1 MKVHNHIFNRKML
14 NKQLDNFNLKD
25 IPNLQEILTTIKK
38 WKYSLEHSNLDK
50 TKEETLQGDFLNH
63 FFTKILGYKNRYGNN
78 LWNISQEQK
87 TTVDGTKADGA
98 LGFFTPDINDIR
110 VVIELKDAKTNLDEK
125 QRGRTNRLSPIEQA
139 FAYSSKSGK
148 KCNWV
153 IVSNFN
159 EIRLYNSL
167 SQGEYEKFYVT
178 DLVEEE
184 EFKRFYFLFNYSN
197 LINRDGKSL
206 IDKLFEK
213 NEEEQ
218 IKISKDFYKDYKKVR
233 IELFEHLKSN
243 NPNQSELL
251 LFEKSQKIMD
261 RFIFVC
267 FCEDSGLLP
276 EKVFRNVI
284 KSAINTFDMSNTRIW
299 TQLKF
304 LFASIDK
311 GNEYQNINKFNGGL
325 FKVDEELDDLVITDD
340 IFPELEKIS
349 EYDFGSDLNVN
360 ILGHIFE
367 QSISDIEE
375 IKADILGEPTT
386 NKGKRKKDGIYYTP
400 EYITKYIV
408 EESIGGWLAEKRS
421 ELGED
426 KLPTIPESKKG
437 MNASE
442 KGARTKAIKK
452 HLSFWEDYRNI
463 LANIKVLDPA
473 CGSGAFLNQAFDFL
487 YNEGQKVNEVIYDLE
502 GGQAQLFDLH
512 KHILSNNLYGVDLN
526 NESVEIT
533 KLSLWLKTANKY
545 QELTT
550 LDDNIKCG
558 NSLIDDESIV
568 GDYAF
573 KWEEEFKEIMEQ
585 GGFDVVIGN
594 PPYVRQEF
602 ISNIKDYLKQH
613 YEVYNGSAD
622 LYTYFVEKGV
632 ELTKQN
638 GYLSMIFPNK
648 FMRARYGK
656 SLRGY
661 LTKTEMLKLIDFGDL
676 PIFQDAVTYP
686 FILTLKKKVA
696 QRHLIE
702 ACNVKEL
709 DIANLNSYLEKESF
723 ELNSESLTDESWYLA
738 DSTKT
743 DLVSKIKEAGISL
756 KDYTNSPIY
765 SGIKTGYNKAFIID
779 KNQKDELIKA
789 DKSASKI
796 IEPFLMGTDIGRYKI
811 NDAEKYIILLKKDMD
826 IQKYPSILNYMQEH
840 KAKLANRSDIKGK
853 GEWYELRACSYYDL
867 FKEDKIIFPDISPIP
882 RFYLDES
889 GYYTDMTGFF
899 IPSNSKYLLAL
910 LNSKLMFFYFS
921 SISSSIRGG
930 YYRFKRQY
938 VEKLPIKKIDD
949 ELENTFN
956 QKVDS
961 IHELIGSKDDK
972 IKKFTNYLNI
982 SYQPL
987 KISNKLYEFYK
998 CEFNDFIKELKKQ
1011 KVALN
1016 ERVKYELMG
1025 LFTDE
1030 KEKIIN
1036 LEKSISVIETEID
1049 HLIYQLY
1056 NLTDEEIKIIEDN

>member
-1 MKVHNHIFNRKML
+1 ML
-14 NKQLDNFNLKD
+14 NKQLDNFDIKG
-25 IPNLQEILTTIKK
+25 IPNLQEIMTTIKK
-38 WKYSLEHSNLDK
+38 WKYSLENSNLEK
-50 TKEETLQGDFLNH
+50 TKEESLQGDFLNH
-63 FFTKILGYKNRYGNN
+63 IFTNVLGYKNRYGNN

-110 VVIELKDAKTNLDEK
+110 VVIELKDAKTDLDEK
-125 QRGRTNRLSPIEQA
+125 QRGRANKLSPVEQA

-159 EIRLYNSL
+159 EIRIYNSS
-167 SQGEYEKFYVT
+167 SQAEYEKFYVT

-184 EFKRFYFLFNYSN
+184 EFKKFYFLLNYHN
-197 LINRDGKSL
+197 LINRDAKSL
-206 IDKLFEK
+206 IDKLYEK

-218 IKISKDFYKDYKKVR
+218 LEISKVFYKDYKNIR
-233 IELFEHLKSN
+233 IELFEHLKN
-243 NPNQSELL
+243 NNVEKDELI

-284 KSAINTFDMSNTRIW
+284 QSAMNTFDMSNTKIW
-299 TQLKF
+299 NQLKF

-311 GNEYQNINKFNGGL
+311 GNEYQNINRFNGGL
-325 FKVDEELDDLVITDD
+325 FKPDEELDNLVITDD
-340 IFPELEKIS
+340 IFPKLEKIS

-375 IKADILGEPTT
+375 IKAEILGEPTT
-386 NKGKRKKDGIYYTP
+386 EKKGKRKKDGIFYTP
-400 EYITKYIV
+400 DYITKYIV
-408 EESIGGWLAEKRS
+408 EESIGGWLADRKR

-426 KLPTIPESKKG
+426 NLPEIPELTKNMSASKK
-437 MNASE
+437 AS
-442 KGARTKAIKK
+442 RTKAIKK
-452 HLSFWEDYRNI
+452 HITFWEDYRAK
-463 LANIKVLDPA
+463 LASITVLDPA

-487 YNEGQKVNEVIYDLE
+487 YKEGQKVNEIVADLE
-502 GGQAQLFDLH
+502 GGQTTLFDLD
-512 KHILSNNLYGVDLN
+512 KQILKNNLYGVDLN
-526 NESVEIT
+526 KESVEIT

-568 GDYAF
+568 GEDAF
-573 KWEEEFKEIMEQ
+573 KWEQEFKEIIEQ
-585 GGFDVVIGN
+585 GGFDVIIGN
-594 PPYVRQEF
+594 PPYVRQELV
-602 ISNIKDYLKQH
+602 SNKNYLNQH

-632 ELTKQN
+632 VLTNQD
-638 GYLSMIFPNK
+638 GYVSMIFPNK

-661 LTKTEMLKLIDFGDL
+661 LTKTEILKLIDFGDL
-676 PIFQDAVTYP
+676 PVFQDAVTYP
-686 FILTLKKKVA
+686 LILTLKKKVA
-696 QRHLIE
+696 QKHLIE

-709 DIANLNSYLEKESF
+709 DIANMNAYLERESF
-723 ELNSESLTDESWYLA
+723 ELDSESLTEESWYLA

-743 DLVSKIKEAGISL
+743 DLVLKIKEAGISL
-756 KDYTNSPIY
+756 MDYINSPIY
-765 SGIKTGYNKAFIID
+765 SGLKTGYNKAFIID
-779 KNQKDELIKA
+779 KKKKDELIKA
-789 DKSASKI
+789 DKSASEI
-796 IEPFLMGTDIGRYKI
+796 IQPFLMGTDIGRYKI
-811 NDAEKYIILLKKDMD
+811 NDGEKYIILLKKDMD
-826 IQKYPSILNYMQEH
+826 IQKYPSILNYMLEH
-840 KAKLANRSDIKGK
+840 KEKLANRSDIKGK
-853 GEWYELRACSYYDL
+853 GKWYELRACSYYDL
-867 FKEDKIIFPDISPIP
+867 FKENKIIFPDISPIP
-882 RFYLDES
+882 RFHLDES

-910 LNSKLMFFYFS
+910 LNSRLMFFYFS

-938 VEKLPIKKIDD
+938 VEKLPIKNIDD

-961 IHELIGSKDDK
+961 INKLIGSKDDI
-972 IKKFTNYLNI
+972 IKKFTNYVNI

-998 CEFNDFIKELKKQ
+998 WEFNDLIKELKKQ
-1011 KVALN
+1011 KVVLN
-1016 ERVKYELMG
+1016 EKVKYELMS

-1030 KEKIIN
+1030 KEKIKD

-1049 HLIYQLY
+1049 HLVYQLY
-1056 NLTDEEIKIIEDN
+1056 GLTDEEINIIEEIQ